1 VRVSDLS
8 SIVGDLDR
16 LMELA
21 QREAEK
27 ARDQNHDPSLEASG
41 SALDG
46 KVSLKLAADGR
57 MSDLF
62 LDDNVMALTPR
73 ELAVEIMSAFNKAW
87 AASRSQDPAAAAAA
101 AVDPA
106 ALAETM
112 KQIREEGVRT
122 MARITDTL
130 ADQMAKIDR
139 RLT

>member
-1 VRVSDLS
+1 VSDLS
-8 SIVGDLDR
+8 SIVGDVDR

-27 ARDQNHDPSLEASG
+27 ARDQARDPSLEASG

-46 KVSLKLAADGR
+46 KVALKLAADGR
-57 MSDLF
+57 MSELH
-62 LDDNVMALTPR
+62 LDDHVMALTPR
-73 ELAVEIMSAFNKAW
+73 ELAVEIMSAFNQAW

-112 KQIREEGVRT
+112 KQVREEGVQA
-122 MARITDTL
+122 MARITDAL
-130 ADQMAKIDR
+130 ADQMRKIDR
-139 RLT
+139 RLS

>member
-1 VRVSDLS
+1 MSDLS

-16 LMELA
+16 LMEMA

-27 ARDQNHDPSLEASG
+27 ARDQSRDPSLEASG

-57 MSDLF
+57 MSELV
-62 LDDNVMALTPR
+62 LDDHVMALTPR
-73 ELAVEIMSAFNKAW
+73 ELAVEIMSAFNQAW
-87 AASRSQDPAAAAAA
+87 AASRSSDPAAAAAA

-122 MARITDTL
+122 MSRITDTL

-139 RLT
+139 RLS

>member
-1 VRVSDLS
+1 VSDLS

-16 LMELA
+16 LMEMA

-27 ARDQNHDPSLEASG
+27 ARDQARDPSLEASG

-46 KVSLKLAADGR
+46 KVTLKLAADGR
-57 MSDLF
+57 MSELL
-62 LDDNVMALTPR
+62 LDDHVMSLTPR
-73 ELAVEIMSAFNKAW
+73 ELAVEIMSAFNQAW

-101 AVDPA
+101 SVDPA
-106 ALAETM
+106 ALVETV

-122 MARITDTL
+122 MSRITDTL

-139 RLT
+139 RLS